1 MDMQPTGTGL
11 MGAVAQLLCFGENR
25 RPGHMVQLIVQRHG
39 MGYDFKAFIERA
51 IMLAVDV
58 LLLAVGNVH
67 NFGCVGIVF
76 AGVVYLQFNT
86 KVPISVPVENRFRLV
101 AIVENYPVPVVVAVA
116 GICIF
121 VYIYKYYF
129 GDTA

>member
-1 MDMQPTGTGL
+1 

-51 IMLAVDV
+51 ITLAVDV

>member
-1 MDMQPTGTGL
+1 
-11 MGAVAQLLCFGENR
+11 MGAVAHLLCLGENR
-25 RPGHMVQLIVQRHG
+25 CPGHMVQVIVQRHG

-76 AGVVYLQFNT
+76 AGIVNFQLHT
-86 KVPISVPVENRFRLV
+86 KVPISVPVEDRVRLV
-101 AIVENYPVPVVVAVA
+101 EIVENYPVPVVVAVA
-116 GICIF
+116 G
-121 VYIYKYYF
+121 
-129 GDTA
+129 